1 MKEFIKGNKVLLII
15 LLISVIVSVQT
26 AVGRMSVE
34 AENDR
39 YDTVL
44 DYKELESMANQSE
57 YDIKRWLSEF
67 KRMGI
72 NKVGLSEES
81 IYSLMEDSKIP
92 VTAQTI
98 YEVKKKSLWEHEIPQ
113 ELMKKMKEMKYNE
126 FDVLVRVGSR
136 DTYTFIDKAMS
147 ERYDHKKFFAVP
159 TDQGGVIFVKGS
171 AGEALYSQKDK
182 IMDSK
187 HKGFREKNEIV
198 GSKVMYLNLGL
209 MDSKRK
215 ILEDAGMQIIPRT
228 SSYDGWNDKRYAEA
242 VLKEYRELK
251 IEPEYVII
259 GGEGIPGYD
268 DGIDTM
274 KNYVKET
281 KIRIG
286 LIETTT
292 QRGNIMQKGVT
303 DVVENSNYNAVR
315 VFSVWDYIQ
324 NRYKYYGYSGAQ
336 EIENTFFRAIT
347 ERNIRVLYFKPIR
360 QTDDYGIYVTEP
372 EEYHQLFKN
381 LNERLAAHNIEVGK
395 ATVLENY
402 KVSQIKK
409 FIIFLG
415 SIAAGVILLSTLFRL
430 KQKHKI
436 VLLVIGTMLTA
447 SGFLFAPSKVDLVTS
462 FVPAVL
468 IPCIALSLLIRESKV
483 LREKKITYWRTV
495 LSGEI
500 MLIILVVISLLGGFM
515 TCAPISSIN
524 YMLEINIFRGVKLAQ
539 LLPLCYFVPAYL
551 ATFGFGKGREN
562 KRSNTLEIRDIR
574 AVLNLDIKVWMV
586 LLIMIVGGIG
596 IYYIMRT
603 GHESSAQVSSL
614 EMLFR
619 NTLEDHLLARPRTK
633 EFLFAFPML
642 VLFVYAVRNDMKLI
656 SFIFGLGATIG
667 LTSVVNTFMH
677 IRTPLFLG
685 LARTG
690 YSLIFGIILSIIAV
704 CIFKG
709 LHVCAK
715 KIKEEI
721 HV

>member
-1 MKEFIKGNKVLLII
+1 
-15 LLISVIVSVQT
+15 
-26 AVGRMSVE
+26 
-34 AENDR
+34 
-39 YDTVL
+39 
-44 DYKELESMANQSE
+44 
-57 YDIKRWLSEF
+57 
-67 KRMGI
+67 
-72 NKVGLSEES
+72 
-81 IYSLMEDSKIP
+81 
-92 VTAQTI
+92 
-98 YEVKKKSLWEHEIPQ
+98 
-113 ELMKKMKEMKYNE
+113 
-126 FDVLVRVGSR
+126 
-136 DTYTFIDKAMS
+136 
-147 ERYDHKKFFAVP
+147 
-159 TDQGGVIFVKGS
+159 
-171 AGEALYSQKDK
+171 
-182 IMDSK
+182 
-187 HKGFREKNEIV
+187 
-198 GSKVMYLNLGL
+198 
-209 MDSKRK
+209 
-215 ILEDAGMQIIPRT
+215 MQIIPRT

-381 LNERLAAHNIEVGK
+381 LNERLAAHNIEVGR

-586 LLIMIVGGIG
+586 LLTMIVGGIG